1 MSTAPSSASPANV
14 SAVLPTD
21 LATDLAPARTSALAG
36 AGTRAPDSD
45 AADAENAY
53 RLHRRFDR
61 MGRLFGD
68 AAMERLFASH
78 VMVIGLGGVGGFAAE
93 SLARSGIGRLT
104 LVDFDRVCVTNS
116 NRQLQ
121 AMRGTIGKYKAQV
134 LAERLRL
141 INPQATIEPICR
153 FYDQASAAAL
163 LSLAPD
169 FIVDAIDNIT
179 AKCHLIA
186 TARRMGLPLVSATGA
201 SGRMDPT
208 LLRIADLADTRIDP
222 LAQEVRHILRRK
234 YGFPTEGA
242 FGIPAVYSLEH
253 PQHPE
258 DLHYDHGEGFHCVC
272 PGGKNDHHSCEERRL
287 IYGTASFVTGSF
299 GLSCASVVVR
309 SLVDRQRTPTA
320 VVTPRDPSAPASSDV
335 D

>member
-1 MSTAPSSASPANV
+1 MSPVPTLNPPAADCPDRASGSLPSASEGI
-14 SAVLPTD
+14 D
-21 LATDLAPARTSALAG
+21 G
-36 AGTRAPDSD
+36 
-45 AADAENAY
+45 ENAY

-68 AAMERLFASH
+68 AAMEHLFSAH
-78 VMVIGLGGVGGFAAE
+78 VLVIGLGGVGSFAAE

-141 INPQATIEPICR
+141 INPQAQVEPICR
-153 FYDQASAAAL
+153 FYDQATASTL

-169 FIVDAIDNIT
+169 FIVDAIDNVT
-179 AKCHLIA
+179 AKCHLLA
-186 TARRMGLPLVSATGA
+186 TAHRMGLRIVSATGA
-201 SGRMDPT
+201 SGRLDPT
-208 LLRIADLADTRIDP
+208 LLRVGDLADTRIDP

-234 YGFPTEGA
+234 YGFPTDGP

-299 GLSCASVVVR
+299 GLTCASVVIREIVAAR
-309 SLVDRQRTPTA
+309 RAQRTTPTTA
-320 VVTPRDPSAPASSDV
+320 SDPV
-335 D
+335 G

>member
-1 MSTAPSSASPANV
+1 MTTLARPCEPSAGPADSTRAASAPSPPA
-14 SAVLPTD
+14 
-21 LATDLAPARTSALAG
+21 
-36 AGTRAPDSD
+36 DSGD
-45 AADAENAY
+45 GENAY

-61 MGRLFGD
+61 MGRMFGD
-68 AAMERLFASH
+68 AAMERLFSAH
-78 VMVIGLGGVGGFAAE
+78 VLVVGLGGVGSFAAE
-93 SLARSGIGRLT
+93 SLGRSGIGRLT

-141 INPQATIEPICR
+141 INPQAQIDPLCR
-153 FYDQASAAAL
+153 FYDADTAASI
-163 LSLAPD
+163 LSLSPD

-179 AKCHLIA
+179 AKCHLLA
-186 TARRMGLPLVSATGA
+186 TARRLRLPIVSATGA
-201 SGRMDPT
+201 SGRLDPT
-208 LLRIADLADTRIDP
+208 LLRVADLAETRIDP

-234 YGFPTEGA
+234 YDFPSEGP
-242 FGIPAVYSLEH
+242 FGIPAVFSLEH

-258 DLHYDHGEGFHCVC
+258 ELHYDDGEGFHCVC

-299 GLSCASVVVR
+299 GLTCASVVVR
-309 SLVDRQRTPTA
+309 ALASAQRA
-320 VVTPRDPSAPASSDV
+320 ASPSAAADTAG
-335 D
+335 

>member
-1 MSTAPSSASPANV
+1 MSTAQCPDLRDTDRAISADNPASADSPGRLSSPA
-14 SAVLPTD
+14 AV
-21 LATDLAPARTSALAG
+21 AS
-36 AGTRAPDSD
+36 DSLD
-45 AADAENAY
+45 GENAY

-68 AAMERLFASH
+68 AAMERLFSAH
-78 VMVIGLGGVGGFAAE
+78 VMVIGLGGVGSFAAE

-104 LVDFDRVCVTNS
+104 LIDFDRVCVTNS

-141 INPQATIEPICR
+141 INPQAQVEAICR
-153 FYDQASAAAL
+153 FYDQATAATL
-163 LSLAPD
+163 LALAPD

-179 AKCHLIA
+179 AKCHLLA
-186 TARRMGLPLVSATGA
+186 TAKRMGLRLVSATGA
-201 SGRMDPT
+201 SGRLDPT
-208 LLRIADLADTRIDP
+208 LLRVGDLSETRIDP

-234 YGFPTEGA
+234 YGFPSDGP

-272 PGGKNDHHSCEERRL
+272 PGGKNDHHSCDERRL

-299 GLSCASVVVR
+299 GLTCASVVIR
-309 SLVDRQRTPTA
+309 SLVADSSGKPTTDAQR
-320 VVTPRDPSAPASSDV
+320 SAG
-335 D
+335 